1 MPSDFFVLF
10 LFLLGQLQI
19 AESEESD
26 QGKYECVAKNEV
38 GSQYS
43 YSAQLYVRGKY
54 LNKKRKRN
62 VDYGYECLKKICMY
76 QREYFFISY
85 FMTLPFSF
93 GNLFK
98 IQVF

>member
-62 VDYGYECLKKICMY
+62 VVVIRL
-76 QREYFFISY
+76 
-85 FMTLPFSF
+85 FSF

-98 IQVF
+98 IQRF

>member
-54 LNKKRKRN
+54 LSKKRKRN
-62 VDYGYECLKKICMY
+62 INRLGFNPKRCGGEVK
-76 QREYFFISY
+76 
-85 FMTLPFSF
+85 MTHWSGDRLPFLTGPCYGHKNS
-93 GNLFK
+93 
-98 IQVF
+98 

>member
-54 LNKKRKRN
+54 LSKK
-62 VDYGYECLKKICMY
+62 KKININ
-76 QREYFFISY
+76 R
-85 FMTLPFSF
+85 LW
-93 GNLFK
+93 FK
-98 IQVF
+98 IFFLYVSKRLFFHFFPYDASVFNS

>member
-43 YSAQLYVRGKY
+43 YSAQVYVRGKY
-54 LNKKRKRN
+54 LSKKRKRN
-62 VDYGYECLKKICMY
+62 INRLW
-76 QREYFFISY
+76 
-85 FMTLPFSF
+85 
-93 GNLFK
+93 FK
-98 IQVF
+98 IFFAM

>member
-62 VDYGYECLKKICMY
+62 VDYDYECLKKNCMY
-76 QREYFFISY
+76 QREYFFIS
-85 FMTLPFSF
+85 
-93 GNLFK
+93 
-98 IQVF
+98 